1 MLYVALQQRMKL
13 MADIQKPDNAEQAF
27 EKASSDA
34 GAKTPAAT
42 KANAAPKSAA
52 KPAAEAKASTA
63 KPAAKTPAAK
73 TNVSKA
79 KPAAKAKSPKA
90 KAKPVAR
97 RAVAKKTT
105 SKTRRTTAKASPAQ
119 KGQPVMTDTVK
130 KLTAT
135 AKKVGEDTKARVET
149 LVADASAKTRDA
161 MEKST
166 KAAQEVT
173 AFSKGNVEAIVE
185 SGKITAA
192 GLKSIGEDS
201 LEFSRKSF
209 EDATGIAKKYAAV
222 KTPAELFQLH
232 GDYVRSS
239 FDTMVA
245 QASKNSEAMVK
256 LAGESFQPISSR
268 FAEAA
273 TKIKTAA

>member
-1 MLYVALQQRMKL
+1 
-13 MADIQKPDNAEQAF
+13 MADVQKTDTADQAF

-34 GAKTPAAT
+34 VAKTPAAAKT
-42 KANAAPKSAA
+42 APAAESAA
-52 KPAAEAKASTA
+52 KPAAKAKTAAA
-63 KPAAKTPAAK
+63 KPAAKAKAA
-73 TNVSKA
+73 KA
-79 KPAAKAKSPKA
+79 KPAAKAKSA
-90 KAKPVAR
+90 KTKPAAR
-97 RAVAKKTT
+97 RAAAKKTT

-119 KGQPVMTDTVK
+119 KGTPIMTDTVK

-135 AKKVGEDTKARVET
+135 AKKVGDDTKARVET
-149 LVADASAKTRDA
+149 LVADASAKTREA

-209 EDATGIAKKYAAV
+209 EDATGVAKKFAAV

-245 QASKNSEAMVK
+245 QASKNSEAMIK